1 MLRPIFIASEKDATN
16 LPVTRNQLIHGNR
29 SSFNSPPKPCP
40 AIWGICQMW
49 QGTWPIFVTQQ
60 ILFPTLL
67 GVQSHPW
74 IWAHCSLSLA
84 WKCSVPEGRIW
95 LDLSNDIC
103 NVPSDRSQRTPTG
116 ADKHPACREVF
127 VNPPWCLS
135 ISSRAFGKSALERLG
150 ENLGLLQEQR
160 WGFSLFILVA
170 QTGHWPSEQPHSC
183 KKLRWWFVS
192 CTVQPDVLLP
202 LVFCVKTLLFL

>member
-1 MLRPIFIASEKDATN
+1 MPPMYLWQGISWSMEIGTLLIA
-16 LPVTRNQLIHGNR
+16 
-29 SSFNSPPKPCP
+29 PPKPCP
-40 AIWGICQMW
+40 AAIWGICQMW

-103 NVPSDRSQRTPTG
+103 NVPSDRTQRTPTG
-116 ADKHPACREVF
+116 ADKHPACTEVF
-127 VNPPWCLS
+127 VDPPWCLS
-135 ISSRAFGKSALERLG
+135 ASSRAFGKSALERTWSCCRAEMGVQSVYLG
-150 ENLGLLQEQR
+150 CPDRTLTIRTASLLQKAQV
-160 WGFSLFILVA
+160 LVCLLYS
-170 QTGHWPSEQPHSC
+170 T
-183 KKLRWWFVS
+183 VS
-192 CTVQPDVLLP
+192 YTVQFFCLLSSVWKP
-202 LVFCVKTLLFL
+202 CFSYNP